1 MILISL
7 KELEIM
13 TFPEASERWN
23 RERTFVFQKYFS
35 SPDKF
40 LPGSFDVIGN
50 GKGTWII
57 TKEGMEHLTGQTE
70 KEANAG
76 LWRVIVESDFRVLD
90 DRGCDTKA
98 EANLLLEKL
107 AKKEAMKQS
116 PQLIDQ
122 LKFDYLDENK
132 KNYGIRIR
140 GNTIVYVKKVDK
152 NNKK

>member
-1 MILISL
+1 MINLAEL
-7 KELEIM
+7 KIM

-40 LPGSFDVIGN
+40 LPGSVDVIGN

-76 LWRVIVESDFRVLD
+76 LWRVIVEFDFRILEEHS
-90 DRGCDTKA
+90 CDSEG
-98 EANLLLEKL
+98 EARSLLETLARKEL
-107 AKKEAMKQS
+107 IKRSPELLDQVKFSYLDKQKRNYGVRIAGNTVIYAKKIS
-116 PQLIDQ
+116 
-122 LKFDYLDENK
+122 K
-132 KNYGIRIR
+132 K
-140 GNTIVYVKKVDK
+140 
-152 NNKK
+152 